1 MLKNLSRKKS
11 SDVQSFFPD
20 SHFFNAAK
28 SFQVNLERRIK
39 KETLKGLEFGR
50 WRNSDTLEISWK
62 TEHRGRG
69 ATPLILGSNLSSARK
84 CRDQKTYQEQGHN
97 VVSGSVKGLTYQ
109 QQKNLEGIFK
119 MSHRNCSDLKI
130 TKVRI
135 FYWPSRG
142 TSRRRGW
149 RCFRLFRVD
158 SISKGWC
165 ASPS

>member
-62 TEHRGRG
+62 FEHRDGHRADPG
-69 ATPLILGSNLSSARK
+69 FKSQLSLARK
-84 CRDQKTYQEQGHN
+84 CRDPKTYPEQGHG
-97 VVSGSVKGLTYQ
+97 VVSGSVKVLIY
-109 QQKNLEGIFK
+109 
-119 MSHRNCSDLKI
+119 
-130 TKVRI
+130 
-135 FYWPSRG
+135 
-142 TSRRRGW
+142 
-149 RCFRLFRVD
+149 
-158 SISKGWC
+158 
-165 ASPS
+165 